1 MERFRT
7 TACHQATSLKAS
19 RKNQVSLPSASEETS
34 STNIK
39 PTQSEE
45 PPLAMLEIPLVHRQT
60 PHPGTA
66 RHREAEQE
74 ATSDLPP
81 SYEEA
86 LNMPGPNFL
95 QEAPS
100 ENSIDNLD
108 EPSEVTS
115 PRGLLRIDYV
125 NISQ

>member
-1 MERFRT
+1 
-7 TACHQATSLKAS
+7 
-19 RKNQVSLPSASEETS
+19 
-34 STNIK
+34 
-39 PTQSEE
+39 
-45 PPLAMLEIPLVHRQT
+45 MLEIPLVHRQT